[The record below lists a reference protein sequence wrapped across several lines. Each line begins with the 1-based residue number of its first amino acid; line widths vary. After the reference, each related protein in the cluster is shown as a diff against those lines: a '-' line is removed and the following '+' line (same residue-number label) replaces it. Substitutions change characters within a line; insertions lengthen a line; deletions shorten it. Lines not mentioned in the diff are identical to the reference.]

1 MLLQWLANGK
11 INPQKVND
19 AITKLTH
26 VERLIHRIQRCA
38 PGTKKLTWGMNVW
51 ISKVCFDRHHVKPRV
66 KR

>member
-1 MLLQWLANGK
+1 MVSQW
-11 INPQKVND
+11 QDKVND

-38 PGTKKLTWGMNVW
+38 PGTKKLAWGMNVW